1 MELKMFPS
9 TNPEEFDSR
18 QPSMSMLSVVA
29 IFAATLCGAFAAV
42 LILPTLA
49 QLLVGPGVNVAWDL
63 TRVSGI
69 VAYVLMWLSVVFGL
83 IITNRMARLW
93 PGGPA
98 VFDLHQFT
106 SLLGLAFSLFHA
118 VVLLGD
124 SYIKYSLLQIVLPFA
139 SLNYQPL
146 WVGLGQIAFYILIP
160 VTLSFYVRRSV
171 GPEFWRLIHFGSFI
185 AFAFITL
192 HSLIAGSDATNL
204 GMLVLYAMTGA
215 SVFFL
220 TIYRM
225 LSMVLVTA

>member
-1 MELKMFPS
+1 MFPS

-18 QPSMSMLSVVA
+18 QPLMSMLSVVA

-98 VFDLHQFT
+98 AFDLHQFT

-204 GMLVLYAMTGA
+204 GMLGLYAMTGA

>member
-1 MELKMFPS
+1 MFPS

-18 QPSMSMLSVVA
+18 KPLMSMLSLVA

-98 VFDLHQFT
+98 AFDLHQFT

-124 SYIKYSLLQIVLPFA
+124 SYIKYSVLQIVLPFA
-139 SLNYQPL
+139 SLNYQPI

-171 GPEFWRLIHFGSFI
+171 GPELWRLIHFGSFL

-192 HSLIAGSDATNL
+192 HSLIAGSDATNPGML
-204 GMLVLYAMTGA
+204 GMYAMTGA

>member
-1 MELKMFPS
+1 MIPS

-18 QPSMSMLSVVA
+18 QPLMSMLSVVA

-98 VFDLHQFT
+98 AFDLHQFT

-204 GMLVLYAMTGA
+204 GMLGLYAMTGA

-225 LSMVLVTA
+225 LSMVLVTP

>member
-1 MELKMFPS
+1 MFPS

-18 QPSMSMLSVVA
+18 KPLMSMLSLVA

-98 VFDLHQFT
+98 AFDLHQFT

-139 SLNYQPL
+139 SLNYQPI

-192 HSLIAGSDATNL
+192 HSLIAGSDATNP
-204 GMLVLYAMTGA
+204 GMLGLYAMTGA

>member
-1 MELKMFPS
+1 
-9 TNPEEFDSR
+9 
-18 QPSMSMLSVVA
+18 
-29 IFAATLCGAFAAV
+29 
-42 LILPTLA
+42 
-49 QLLVGPGVNVAWDL
+49 
-63 TRVSGI
+63 
-69 VAYVLMWLSVVFGL
+69 
-83 IITNRMARLW
+83 
-93 PGGPA
+93 
-98 VFDLHQFT
+98 
-106 SLLGLAFSLFHA
+106 
-118 VVLLGD
+118 
-124 SYIKYSLLQIVLPFA
+124 LQIVLPFA

-204 GMLVLYAMTGA
+204 GMLGLYAMTGA